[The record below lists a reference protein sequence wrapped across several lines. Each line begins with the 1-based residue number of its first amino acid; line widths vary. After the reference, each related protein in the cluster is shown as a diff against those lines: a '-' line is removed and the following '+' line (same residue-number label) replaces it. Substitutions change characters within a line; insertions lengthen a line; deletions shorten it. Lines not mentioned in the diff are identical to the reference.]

1 MAEQKPE
8 PEPAQPGEPTASG
21 STPVKPSAISLFRYA
36 RIFPEVQKQRV
47 MLVDDMS
54 GRWIGPVPVDV
65 FLEELMYY
73 SEFLTDDDK
82 PPSKI
87 KFPESTTK
95 ETDMYKP
102 FVSLKLLAVVLHS
115 HSHNILAFLV
125 VQGS

>member
-8 PEPAQPGEPTASG
+8 PGPAQPDKSTASG
-21 STPVKPSAISLFRYA
+21 GTPVKPSAISLLRYA
-36 RIFPEVQKQRV
+36 QVFPDVQKQRI

-73 SEFLTDDDK
+73 SEFLTDDDR
-82 PPSKI
+82 PPSDI
-87 KFPESTTK
+87 KFPSSTTK

-102 FVSLKLLAVVLHS
+102 FVS
-115 HSHNILAFLV
+115 
-125 VQGS
+125 